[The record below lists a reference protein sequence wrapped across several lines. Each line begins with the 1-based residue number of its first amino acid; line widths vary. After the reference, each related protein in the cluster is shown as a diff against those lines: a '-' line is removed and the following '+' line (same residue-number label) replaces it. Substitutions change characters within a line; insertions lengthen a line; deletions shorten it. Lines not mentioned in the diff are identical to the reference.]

1 MTNTSRRTWVLA
13 VVLCTLALCSG
24 NPQNAKGQESSLSV
38 RQRFNVVPAYR
49 RCEPAEVK
57 FVSTGHQP
65 KEAVLAQVT
74 IENRSDKVI
83 AAVKLGWRVYGEK
96 EGMRISLSSCAA
108 PAPSAEVF
116 LSGTTPLIQ
125 LEALSPKETS
135 HIAIYPLPVPIP
147 ADKTVFVDRA
157 FISVDDVTSLTANKY
172 TAVVFVS
179 EIHYADGTRW
189 PTESK

>member
-1 MTNTSRRTWVLA
+1 MTNINRRTWVMAL
-13 VVLCTLALCSG
+13 VLCTLALCSG
-24 NPQNAKGQESSLSV
+24 DPQNAKGQESSSSV

-49 RCEPAEVK
+49 RCEPAEVR

-83 AAVKLGWRVYGEK
+83 AAVKLGWRIYGDK
-96 EGMRISLSSCAA
+96 EGMRISISSCSA

-116 LSGTTPLIQ
+116 LSGTTPPIQ
-125 LEALSPKETS
+125 LEALGPQETS
-135 HIAIYPLPVPIP
+135 HIAIAPLPVPIP

-157 FISVDDVTSLTANKY
+157 FISVDDIRSLTANKY
-172 TAVVFVS
+172 TVVVFVS

-189 PTESK
+189 PN

>member
-1 MTNTSRRTWVLA
+1 MIPRPQRS
-13 VVLCTLALCSG
+13 TLFPYTTLFRS
-24 NPQNAKGQESSLSV
+24 QNANGQESSLSV
-38 RQRFNVVPAYR
+38 GQHFIVVPAYR

-57 FVSTGHQP
+57 FISTGHQP

-83 AAVKLGWRVYGEK
+83 AAVKLGWRVYGDT
-96 EGMRISLSSCAA
+96 EGMRISTSSCAA

-116 LSGTTPLIQ
+116 WSGTTPLIQ
-125 LEALSPKETS
+125 LEALGPKETS
-135 HIAIYPLPVPIP
+135 HIAIAPLPVSIP

-157 FISVDDVTSLTANKY
+157 FITVDDLAFLTAANKY

-189 PTESK
+189 PTESN

>member
-1 MTNTSRRTWVLA
+1 MRNINRRTWVLA
-13 VVLCTLALCSG
+13 LMLCTLALCSG

-57 FVSTGHQP
+57 FVSMGHQP
-65 KEAVLAQVT
+65 KEAILAQVT

-83 AAVKLGWRVYGEK
+83 AAVKLGWRVYGDK
-96 EGMRISLSSCAA
+96 EGLRISISSCAA

-125 LEALSPKETS
+125 LEALGPKETS
-135 HIAIYPLPVPIP
+135 HIAIDPLPVPMP

-157 FISVDDVTSLTANKY
+157 FISVDDIKSLPANKY

-179 EIHYADGTRW
+179 EIHYGDGTRW
-189 PTESK
+189 PN